1 MEEES
6 NKDSSLSQLNII
18 QTSSMILTKPPFN
31 PFAPNQNTEQP
42 SNENNQM
49 DQLENN
55 VHLTRP
61 YLNEIQ
67 NEGPKNSN
75 KENENQIITSKN
87 SGINID
93 AELALAQQH
102 SQEIRDNER
111 LAVEYE
117 NAIKAEIEKTTP
129 LISEKLDIQ
138 ILLKDYE
145 DNLEY
150 ANSVKIITEKYNYIR
165 KVRRDGNCFYRA
177 FIYRL
182 FEYICMKNDNQLYNE
197 LLKKIEGVKE
207 LTAKNGYDWILVE
220 DFYNVFYGEFC
231 SCFNSV
237 NNNGVSVRDYMDDLF
252 KDKDKGNYLIYFIR
266 FCIAAYLK
274 ENRETYEVYAEGNFD
289 NWIVKEVEAID
300 NEADQIQI
308 MACVNYF
315 DIGVKIEYLNKNK
328 NEVVTFPED
337 KKDEDI
343 FIEVLFTPGHY
354 DILYH

>member
-1 MEEES
+1 MLKNNDKNNNNSQS
-6 NKDSSLSQLNII
+6 NETNHSSAR
-18 QTSSMILTKPPFN
+18 ILTTAPYN
-31 PFAPNQNTEQP
+31 PFAPNQNNINTLP
-42 SNENNQM
+42 NN
-49 DQLENN
+49 NN
-55 VHLTRP
+55 LYNNSIHSSRP
-61 YLNEIQ
+61 FLNEIQ
-67 NEGPKNSN
+67 NEGPKTTDT
-75 KENENQIITSKN
+75 ENNNIEKG

-93 AELALAQQH
+93 EEIALAQKQ
-102 SQEIRDNER
+102 SKEIMEKER
-111 LAVEYE
+111 MAVEYE
-117 NAIKAEIEKTTP
+117 NAIKAEIEQTTP
-129 LISEKLDIQ
+129 LISEQLDIK

-145 DNLEY
+145 ENLEY
-150 ANSVKIITEKYNYIR
+150 ANSVKIITEKYKYIR

-177 FIYRL
+177 YIYRL
-182 FEYICMKNDNQLYNE
+182 FEYICMKNNNQLYNDM
-197 LLKKIEGVKE
+197 LKKIEGIKD

-237 NNNGVSVRDYMDDLF
+237 NNTGVSVRDYMDNLF
-252 KDKDKGNYLIYFIR
+252 NDKDKGNYLIYFIR

-274 ENRETYEVYAEGNFD
+274 ENRTLYEVYIEGDFET
-289 NWIVKEVEAID
+289 WIRKEVEAID

-315 DIGVKIEYLNKNK
+315 DIGVKIEYLNKLK
-328 NEVVTFPED
+328 NEVVKFPED

>member
-1 MEEES
+1 MIEENNKNNNIPQS
-6 NKDSSLSQLNII
+6 NEINQNS
-18 QTSSMILTKPPFN
+18 TRILTTAPYN
-31 PFAPNQNTEQP
+31 PFAPNQNNINT
-42 SNENNQM
+42 STNDNNIY
-49 DQLENN
+49 NN
-55 VHLTRP
+55 SIHASRP
-61 YLNEIQ
+61 FLNEIQ
-67 NEGPKNSN
+67 NEGPKTTDI
-75 KENENQIITSKN
+75 ENNIAQKD

-93 AELALAQQH
+93 EEIALAQKQ
-102 SQEIRDNER
+102 SKEIMEKER
-111 LAVEYE
+111 MAVEYE
-117 NAIKAEIEKTTP
+117 NAIKAEIEQTTP
-129 LISEKLDIQ
+129 LISELLDIK

-145 DNLEY
+145 ENLEY
-150 ANSVKIITEKYNYIR
+150 ANSVKIITEKYKYIR

-177 FIYRL
+177 YIYRL
-182 FEYICMKNDNQLYNE
+182 FEYICMKNNNQLYNDM
-197 LLKKIEGVKE
+197 LKKIEGIKD

-237 NNNGVSVRDYMDDLF
+237 NNTGVSVRDYMDNLF
-252 KDKDKGNYLIYFIR
+252 NDKDKGNYLIYFIR

-274 ENRETYEVYAEGNFD
+274 ENRTLYEVYIEGDFET
-289 NWIVKEVEAID
+289 WIRKEVEAID

-315 DIGVKIEYLNKNK
+315 DIGVKIEYLNKLK
-328 NEVVTFPED
+328 NEVVKFPED